1 MSDNIVVGIDMA
13 KRKFDVAVWLGKHHY
28 KTKVFSND
36 FTEFNEFI
44 DWIKLFSNCHFYMEA
59 TGVYGHPLAIYLS
72 DKCFTLSV
80 VNPLQIHAFGK
91 CELLRNKT
99 DKIDIKLI
107 ARYYA
112 SQQPPVWQLA
122 PPCERQLLALIRH
135 LNKLNEMLLT
145 ENNRLS
151 VADEIVCHS
160 HINIITMLK
169 QEIKETEMRI
179 KKQIDNSPS
188 LKKNMV
194 TVNNPDREGS
204 EIREPDGHVMPVAPV
219 PRFWQGISM

>member
-28 KTKVFSND
+28 KTK
-36 FTEFNEFI
+36 
-44 DWIKLFSNCHFYMEA
+44 LFSNCHFCMEA

-112 SQQPPVWQLA
+112 S
-122 PPCERQLLALIRH
+122 
-135 LNKLNEMLLT
+135 
-145 ENNRLS
+145 
-151 VADEIVCHS
+151 
-160 HINIITMLK
+160 
-169 QEIKETEMRI
+169 
-179 KKQIDNSPS
+179 
-188 LKKNMV
+188 
-194 TVNNPDREGS
+194 
-204 EIREPDGHVMPVAPV
+204 
-219 PRFWQGISM
+219 